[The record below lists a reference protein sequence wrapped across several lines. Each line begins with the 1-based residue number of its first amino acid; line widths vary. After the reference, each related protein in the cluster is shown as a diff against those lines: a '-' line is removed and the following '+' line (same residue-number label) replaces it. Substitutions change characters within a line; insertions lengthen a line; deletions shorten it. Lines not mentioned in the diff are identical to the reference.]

1 MTPSTRRL
9 AFAIAGAGVIILTL
23 FFMLSWVVRQGK
35 KQFVAA
41 VVEKKEETIDVTAL
55 VVRIRNLNRLET
67 ASMRVMHVSTIR
79 QSYGKVPQ
87 ALAGDELTFMA
98 VGDVV
103 AGVDLSTLTER
114 NVRLS
119 GQSVTIELPPA
130 EVLMTRVDNQ
140 QSRVMNRETGFL
152 RKSDPG
158 LESRARANAETSI
171 RQEALKRGI
180 LPLASKNAEARLAD
194 LARLFGVQQVTF
206 VTRAPGAAEQIV
218 R

>member
-1 MTPSTRRL
+1 MTGQGRRL
-9 AFAIAGAGVIILTL
+9 AFAIAGAGVIVLTL

-35 KQFVAA
+35 RSFVAA
-41 VVEKKEETIDVTAL
+41 VEKKEETIDVAAL

-114 NVRLS
+114 NVRVV
-119 GQSVTIELPPA
+119 GKSVTIELPPS

-158 LESRARANAETSI
+158 LESRARANAEISI

-180 LPLASKNAEARLAD
+180 LPLASKNAEGRLAD
-194 LARLFGVQQVTF
+194 LARLFGVEQVTF
-206 VTRAPGAAEQIV
+206 VTRPPGAAETAG